1 MIRHSIPASLALIA
15 SALCLSG
22 CIDRDVAMEN
32 PRTGET
38 LTCEGSPGGL
48 NPWSQTM
55 ACVEDHEAQGWV
67 RRP

>member
-1 MIRHSIPASLALIA
+1 MRRCFVPARLALVA
-15 SALCLSG
+15 AAVCLSG

-38 LTCEGSPGGL
+38 LTCEASLGGL